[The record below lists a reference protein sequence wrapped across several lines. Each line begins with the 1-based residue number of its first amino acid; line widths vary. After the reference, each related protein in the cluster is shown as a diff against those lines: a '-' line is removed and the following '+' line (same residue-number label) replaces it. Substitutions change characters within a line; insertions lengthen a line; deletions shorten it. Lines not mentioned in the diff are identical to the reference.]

1 MNKNYFNEVELGC
14 PDMVEPVKGVE
25 DNEVDDEAD
34 NDFIRMTVLYTAR
47 VWSHHVQQGIVLA
60 GIVSLRLNMMSFPE
74 LHI

>member
-25 DNEVDDEAD
+25 DNEDDDDAD

-47 VWSHHVQQGIVLA
+47 VWSHHELQATVQA